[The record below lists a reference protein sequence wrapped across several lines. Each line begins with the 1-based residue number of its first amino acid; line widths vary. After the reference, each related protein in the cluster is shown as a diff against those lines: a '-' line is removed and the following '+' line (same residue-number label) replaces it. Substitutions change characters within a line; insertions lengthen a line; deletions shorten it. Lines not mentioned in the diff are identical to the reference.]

1 MVQNMMLL
9 QYDGSKDDLDWI
21 AYTIRLSENV
31 YTMKFDMN
39 FKRQPL
45 NRNIAKNQIKSR
57 VSFMRIILIWL
68 FLPEMTLELL

>member
-1 MVQNMMLL
+1 
-9 QYDGSKDDLDWI
+9 
-21 AYTIRLSENV
+21 
-31 YTMKFDMN
+31 MN

-68 FLPEMTLELL
+68 FLPEMTLELQVEVVEYCYHL